1 MSCETQSGVA
11 GVPVIVEPVPV
22 ENHPVIALDEIRDMP
37 VAVAIQDEMYK
48 GPSMS
53 LPLEFANERKLE
65 AVSNLVS

>member
-11 GVPVIVEPVPV
+11 GVPVVVEPVPV
-22 ENHPVIALDEIRDMP
+22 ENHLATMLDEIRDMQ

-53 LPLEFANERKLE
+53 LPLEFTNERKLE